1 MPIKR
6 CGGGCGGFER
16 GEGGHNGTE
25 NKKAHLSVSIFD
37 TAYGGTRRTVVGC
50 EAPILARL
58 EFGGFFDVPQR
69 VSIKKSASYGFLW
82 NRIGNFGALSIAAM
96 REDVWC

>member
-37 TAYGGTRRTVVGC
+37 TAYGGTRSRKGAQYFEC
-50 EAPILARL
+50 KEI
-58 EFGGFFDVPQR
+58 
-69 VSIKKSASYGFLW
+69 
-82 NRIGNFGALSIAAM
+82 NFIF
-96 REDVWC
+96 

>member
-37 TAYGGTRRTVVGC
+37 TARHQESKGC
-50 EAPILARL
+50 I
-58 EFGGFFDVPQR
+58 
-69 VSIKKSASYGFLW
+69 SI
-82 NRIGNFGALSIAAM
+82 
-96 REDVWC
+96 